1 MGNKMPPR
9 QNTFTY
15 LWSTQEILSAENIVA
30 KEHAG
35 YLFEL
40 NCWTDGAL
48 LDHNEPRQ
56 VGVSVQWASIV
67 PLVVYYIYSSFCKT
81 YRQNAGWSA
90 EYWRIEENAN

>member
-40 NCWTDGAL
+40 NCK
-48 LDHNEPRQ
+48 
-56 VGVSVQWASIV
+56 
-67 PLVVYYIYSSFCKT
+67 C
-81 YRQNAGWSA
+81 
-90 EYWRIEENAN
+90 